1 MQRFDT
7 PDPVSVVLDIPAGR
21 IRTIAAD
28 RTDTTV
34 GVLPLDASKSRDVKA
49 AEETEIAYA
58 DGVLRIA
65 APDARNRVLGSSGSV
80 EVTVRVPAGSHVRAT
95 SASAELLGEGRL
107 GDVTFESSNGAVK
120 HYETGSARLAL
131 LAGDIT
137 VGRLGGPGE
146 ITTEKGDIHIAE
158 AVQGVVTLRTVS
170 GDVTVGAAHGVSAG
184 LDAGTTLGRIHN
196 ALQNADGAPALTIHA
211 TTTHGDIFARSL

>member
-1 MQRFDT
+1 MQKFDT
-7 PDPVSVVLDIPAGR
+7 PTLVSVVLDIPAGR

-34 GVLPLDASKSRDVKA
+34 EVLPLDASKSRDVKA
-49 AEETEIAYA
+49 AEETGIAYA
-58 DGVLRIA
+58 DGVLRVE
-65 APDARNRVLGSSGSV
+65 APDAKNRVLGSSGSV
-80 EVTVRVPAGSHVRAT
+80 EVTVRVPAGSHVQAT

-120 HYETGSARLAL
+120 LDETASARLAL

-158 AVQGVVTLRTVS
+158 AVHGVVTLRTVS
-170 GDVTVGAAHGVSAG
+170 GDVTVGAAHGVSVG

-196 ALQNADGAPALTIHA
+196 ALQNTDGAPALTIRA

>member
-1 MQRFDT
+1 MQKFDT
-7 PDPVSVVLDIPAGR
+7 PAPVSVVLDIPAGR

-34 GVLPLDASKSRDVKA
+34 EVLPLDASKGRDVKA
-49 AEETEIAYA
+49 AEQTEIAYV
-58 DGVLRIA
+58 DGVLRIE
-65 APDARNRVLGSSGSV
+65 APEAKNRVLGSAGSV
-80 EVTVRVPAGSHVRAT
+80 EVTVRLPTGSRLQVT

-120 HYETGSARLAL
+120 LDETVSARLAL
-131 LAGDIT
+131 VAGDIT

-146 ITTEKGDIHIAE
+146 ISTEKGDIHITE
-158 AVQGVVTLRTVS
+158 AVHGVVTLRTVS

-196 ALQNADGAPALTIHA
+196 ALQNTDGAPALNIHA
-211 TTTHGDIFARSL
+211 TTSHGDIFARSL

>member
-1 MQRFDT
+1 M
-7 PDPVSVVLDIPAGR
+7 
-21 IRTIAAD
+21 
-28 RTDTTV
+28 
-34 GVLPLDASKSRDVKA
+34 
-49 AEETEIAYA
+49 
-58 DGVLRIA
+58 
-65 APDARNRVLGSSGSV
+65 
-80 EVTVRVPAGSHVRAT
+80 PAGSHVRAT

-146 ITTEKGDIHIAE
+146 ITTEKGDIHITE

-170 GDVTVGAAHGVSAG
+170 GDVTVGVLEGVVDPAQRGACVEAG
-184 LDAGTTLGRIHN
+184 GDSVGG
-196 ALQNADGAPALTIHA
+196 ADGAPALTIHA
-211 TTTHGDIFARSL
+211 TTTQGDIFARSL